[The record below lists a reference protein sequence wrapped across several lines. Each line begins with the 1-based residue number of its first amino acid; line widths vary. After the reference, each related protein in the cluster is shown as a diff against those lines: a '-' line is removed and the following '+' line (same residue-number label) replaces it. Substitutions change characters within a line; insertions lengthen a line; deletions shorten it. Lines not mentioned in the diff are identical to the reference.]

1 MYIDANQ
8 RPHPYLVD
16 CSCISSCCSCEDTL
30 CAAAARLRT
39 LDNWDRSSAI
49 GSMVSRVPGDSP
61 DRADPPDEKCMLA
74 RLVLVPLTPRPGW
87 GILRTCRTPAGSSY
101 RLLRKLKSSAQKLT
115 DSQLSIIIKSYK
127 MFLISQF
134 DQFKNENQVLI
145 LWCTNK
151 LSSSS
156 ASNVEIK
163 KDMNSLGV
171 LCCIERCSAKSSV
184 TQFGSPPGCDAQ
196 IGQTCQSNHM
206 IS

>member
-1 MYIDANQ
+1 MHYVTSHSMPNLKVYQKPNKTSKSNLTTNREDFVYISANQ
-8 RPHPYLVD
+8 RPNPYLVD

-101 RLLRKLKSSAQKLT
+101 RLLRKLKIVSSKT
-115 DSQLSIIIKSYK
+115 DRLAAFYFNHILQ
-127 MFLISQF
+127 
-134 DQFKNENQVLI
+134 NVL
-145 LWCTNK
+145 N
-151 LSSSS
+151 
-156 ASNVEIK
+156 
-163 KDMNSLGV
+163 
-171 LCCIERCSAKSSV
+171 
-184 TQFGSPPGCDAQ
+184 
-196 IGQTCQSNHM
+196 
-206 IS
+206 